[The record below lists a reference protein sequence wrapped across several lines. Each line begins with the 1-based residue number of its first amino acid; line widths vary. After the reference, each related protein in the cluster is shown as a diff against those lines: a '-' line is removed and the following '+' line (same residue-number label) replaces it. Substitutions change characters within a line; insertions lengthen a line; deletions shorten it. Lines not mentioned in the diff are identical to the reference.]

1 MEDGVLIL
9 KGHIRN
15 APLHVES
22 LMHVVNIGTLRIR
35 KVERCSDG
43 KVWLNK
49 QDHADA
55 TDDDVLFANPDALEG
70 EQNLIGF
77 GDDNTIIEED
87 EMSQCAPER
96 PMDHQ
101 SAWMSELDPD
111 GKSLADS
118 RALSD
123 AFNIKKSDTDTQN
136 DIDQE
141 EDADDDLEEEKREKA
156 LRVDE
161 QFPDEVELSREVN
174 GQDRYARYRSLKNF
188 RKSYWDPMENLP
200 DDYGRLFQ
208 FANFKG
214 TRRDVIRDTK
224 EAIRQFETPDENEDE
239 NKEVADVVVV
249 EVEEVVEEEKDRY
262 KKEEYY
268 IKSKS
273 TAGKEAFGNAV
284 GQTAPLGYWDP
295 IGFTQDGDQD
305 KFDTYQLFEITHG
318 RVSMLAVTGY
328 LITGPLGVRFP
339 GAENVPAG
347 FSKPI
352 ATLLETKSGQNILL
366 QMLAFFTVASI
377 INRDAEWL
385 DNKAEHV
392 GDFRNGSLDVGWNSF
407 SDEEKIEQR
416 NKEINNGRAAMMGI
430 LGLYVHEMMGVSI
443 LPGGWLP

>member
-1 MEDGVLIL
+1 MKIVSILSLRVFCCGAMITSSSAFIIAPQHPKSSSSSASVLSQISSRSSSKESIIPRNNNNNKRQQQQRVRGGCGYYANTHSPVLIL
-9 KGHIRN
+9 KMAKDDDDNKEGS
-15 APLHVES
+15 ATATPPTKKKGVEAAAAAA
-22 LMHVVNIGTLRIR
+22 
-35 KVERCSDG
+35 D
-43 KVWLNK
+43 
-49 QDHADA
+49 DADA
-55 TDDDVLFANPDALEG
+55 DTA
-70 EQNLIGF
+70 
-77 GDDNTIIEED
+77 ED
-87 EMSQCAPER
+87 EA
-96 PMDHQ
+96 
-101 SAWMSELDPD
+101 
-111 GKSLADS
+111 
-118 RALSD
+118 
-123 AFNIKKSDTDTQN
+123 
-136 DIDQE
+136 
-141 EDADDDLEEEKREKA
+141 
-156 LRVDE
+156 
-161 QFPDEVELSREVN
+161 
-174 GQDRYARYRSLKNF
+174 
-188 RKSYWDPMENLP
+188 
-200 DDYGRLFQ
+200 
-208 FANFKG
+208 
-214 TRRDVIRDTK
+214 
-224 EAIRQFETPDENEDE
+224 EDE
-239 NKEVADVVVV
+239 NKEVADADVV
-249 EVEEVVEEEKDRY
+249 VEEVVEEEKDRY

-295 IGFTQDGDQD
+295 IGFTQDGDKD

-392 GDFRNGSLDVGWNSF
+392 GDFRNGSFDVGWNSF
-407 SDEEKIEQR
+407 SPEEKIEQR

>member
-1 MEDGVLIL
+1 MAKDDNDNKEGSATATPPTKKKGVE
-9 KGHIRN
+9 
-15 APLHVES
+15 AAAAA
-22 LMHVVNIGTLRIR
+22 
-35 KVERCSDG
+35 
-43 KVWLNK
+43 
-49 QDHADA
+49 ADDA
-55 TDDDVLFANPDALEG
+55 DVLVAA
-70 EQNLIGF
+70 
-77 GDDNTIIEED
+77 TED
-87 EMSQCAPER
+87 E
-96 PMDHQ
+96 D
-101 SAWMSELDPD
+101 
-111 GKSLADS
+111 
-118 RALSD
+118 
-123 AFNIKKSDTDTQN
+123 
-136 DIDQE
+136 
-141 EDADDDLEEEKREKA
+141 
-156 LRVDE
+156 
-161 QFPDEVELSREVN
+161 
-174 GQDRYARYRSLKNF
+174 
-188 RKSYWDPMENLP
+188 
-200 DDYGRLFQ
+200 
-208 FANFKG
+208 
-214 TRRDVIRDTK
+214 
-224 EAIRQFETPDENEDE
+224 EDE
-239 NKEVADVVVV
+239 KKEVADVVV
-249 EVEEVVEEEKDRY
+249 EVVEEEKADRY

-407 SDEEKIEQR
+407 SPEEKIEQR

>member
-1 MEDGVLIL
+1 MMITRSSAFLIAQHPKSSSSSSSASVLSQISRSSSKESIIPRNNNKRQQQQRVRGGCGYANTHSPVLIL
-9 KGHIRN
+9 KM
-15 APLHVES
+15 A
-22 LMHVVNIGTLRIR
+22 
-35 KVERCSDG
+35 K
-43 KVWLNK
+43 
-49 QDHADA
+49 
-55 TDDDVLFANPDALEG
+55 DDDDNKERSATPPTKEKKVVEAAAAANDADVLVVAA
-70 EQNLIGF
+70 
-77 GDDNTIIEED
+77 ED
-87 EMSQCAPER
+87 E
-96 PMDHQ
+96 DK
-101 SAWMSELDPD
+101 D
-111 GKSLADS
+111 
-118 RALSD
+118 
-123 AFNIKKSDTDTQN
+123 
-136 DIDQE
+136 
-141 EDADDDLEEEKREKA
+141 
-156 LRVDE
+156 
-161 QFPDEVELSREVN
+161 
-174 GQDRYARYRSLKNF
+174 
-188 RKSYWDPMENLP
+188 
-200 DDYGRLFQ
+200 
-208 FANFKG
+208 
-214 TRRDVIRDTK
+214 
-224 EAIRQFETPDENEDE
+224 EDE
-239 NKEVADVVVV
+239 NKEVAADDVVVV
-249 EVEEVVEEEKDRY
+249 EEEVVEEEKADRY

-392 GDFRNGSLDVGWNSF
+392 GDFRNGSFDVGWNSF
-407 SDEEKIEQR
+407 SPEEKIEQR

>member
-1 MEDGVLIL
+1 MKIVSILSLLRVVHVVVLGLLFCCGAMMITSSSAFSCKESIIPRNNNKRQQQQQQQRVCGSCGYANTHSPVLIL
-9 KGHIRN
+9 KM
-15 APLHVES
+15 A
-22 LMHVVNIGTLRIR
+22 
-35 KVERCSDG
+35 K
-43 KVWLNK
+43 
-49 QDHADA
+49 
-55 TDDDVLFANPDALEG
+55 DDDDNNKEGSATATPPTKKKGVEAAAVATAANDADVLVVAA
-70 EQNLIGF
+70 
-77 GDDNTIIEED
+77 ED
-87 EMSQCAPER
+87 EA
-96 PMDHQ
+96 
-101 SAWMSELDPD
+101 
-111 GKSLADS
+111 
-118 RALSD
+118 
-123 AFNIKKSDTDTQN
+123 
-136 DIDQE
+136 
-141 EDADDDLEEEKREKA
+141 
-156 LRVDE
+156 
-161 QFPDEVELSREVN
+161 
-174 GQDRYARYRSLKNF
+174 
-188 RKSYWDPMENLP
+188 
-200 DDYGRLFQ
+200 
-208 FANFKG
+208 
-214 TRRDVIRDTK
+214 
-224 EAIRQFETPDENEDE
+224 EDE

-249 EVEEVVEEEKDRY
+249 EEVVEEEEKDRY

-295 IGFTQDGDQD
+295 IGFTQDGDKD

-392 GDFRNGSLDVGWNSF
+392 GDFRNGSFDVGWNSF
-407 SDEEKIEQR
+407 SPEEKIEQR